1 MFRFVL
7 KRRGAI
13 SVFLVVVLV
22 PMLVMSATMVDVSRV
37 NLGNAMAVSAGDLTA
52 NTVLTNYDYQLKKMY
67 GLLASSNNTKDFLD
81 KMEGFYCDTIMAG
94 GIDKDTAATW
104 AKQLRGSVSSTDL
117 QNIAV
122 EENSFKLNVLQGK
135 NGSLMN
141 PAITKTQI
149 VNFMKYRGPVNMG
162 TSIFDAVSL
171 FKSMGKKT
179 DMVEKKNEYYEEHA
193 KIIEECQKA
202 RDCIGNYEREA
213 GISQPEDFPNEAAF
227 REMRSNLGISKASI
241 EATME
246 DYVRYIYSYEFFRN
260 AKEIDLSYE
269 KSSNKWEWTTC
280 MDESITTNKK
290 ATVQGT
296 QKIIDDLDKYMQ
308 NSNQYKKYSTKGIEN
323 KINVNYLEQFFRE
336 YSENKGLL
344 HLCIRLMQC
353 LKGLN
358 EDKKLKIDGEEVS
371 VKDFL
376 EDKNN
381 KYFHQLNSIL
391 KKYDRVYQRYHAPIQ
406 EQKNNLDNVIAK
418 AKKQGED
425 YYGLLSDRIGWLD
438 GNESDTGLIK
448 HLEKIENLI
457 DSLSTKLDKWENS
470 ASVSQL
476 KKDTQAQSDKK
487 EIERIRNTFDKS
499 QITELKN
506 KVKRSS
512 ETLKKIRDCVQKY
525 KIGEWS
531 FSEMNPN
538 SSSLQKAMDNK
549 FGNQIYYPTESE
561 MACIA
566 AEAKEIVK
574 QPALGEFVTS
584 WSDDS
589 HPDLRKQKEK
599 SFYTYLVKNYTF
611 NEKEN
616 KTDKQKQKVE
626 NKKNDYKKE
635 AEKEKQKEGVNTSN
649 SVAGM
654 KNRPSQVWTKHKG
667 DSKALGDI
675 TEKSTNQKKA
685 LSNSTNIMNNMFQGV
700 SEKLKGARDNFYV
713 SDYMLE
719 MFSYSTIEKEEAPE
733 DRKTLTKMDINTDN
747 NYLYGKEV
755 EYIIY
760 GGDNGVAK
768 AYASIYGIRFAS
780 NLVYAFTDK
789 EITATATAIATSVFG
804 APPLTALVP
813 MAKIAIVVGLALVES
828 GIDIA
833 ELSNGKAVPLYKSSS
848 TWVAKPSS
856 AAGKVVDKVKT
867 IVVDVGE
874 TTIDAGTKIL
884 NDWLSKTSD
893 KLVADI
899 DAKGKEFSNAVGE
912 IVKENVDNYV
922 GQVVDQLVS
931 ICSNAVN
938 QEKNKRVGY
947 VKEKLKQWSDAT
959 DFGSAITNQIKEQAV
974 NYVVTQCE
982 VKINNLINGL
992 QNGGDKAKEKV
1003 SDIINQL
1010 NDNIEKVVAS
1020 ATGTVTNMTNELTE
1034 KLKKS
1039 ATQGAEKMKQTLK
1052 SEIEGKFGSSTS
1064 GETSASDTVTG
1075 SLLSWKYSD
1084 YLRMFTVIGLITNE
1098 ETMLLRMED
1107 LIQKNME
1114 LKKGTFSLASSYV
1127 YYEMQAR
1134 ILVKPLLT
1142 TVPFINEYTKDRITG
1157 TNWYTIDY
1165 KTRFGY

>member
-202 RDCIGNYEREA
+202 RDCIGNYEMSS
-213 GISQPEDFPNEAAF
+213 GILQPDFPNQECF
-227 REMRSNLGISKASI
+227 QIMSQNLGNSKVLI
-241 EATME
+241 EGMME
-246 DYVRYIYSYEFFRN
+246 DYVRYIYSYEFFKN

-269 KSSNKWEWTTC
+269 KSSNKWDWTAC
-280 MDESITTNKK
+280 IDDSIVKNKK
-290 ATVQGT
+290 ASVQGT
-296 QKIIDDLDKYMQ
+296 QKIIDDLEQYMQ
-308 NSNQYKKYSTKGIEN
+308 NSSQYKKYLTKGVDN

-344 HLCIRLMQC
+344 HLSVRLMQC

-358 EDKKLKIDGEEVS
+358 EDKKLEIDGEEVS

-391 KKYDRVYQRYHAPIQ
+391 EKYDRVYQRYHAPIQ

-512 ETLKKIRDCVQKY
+512 KTLKKIRDCVQKY
-525 KIGEWS
+525 KVGEWA
-531 FSEMNPN
+531 FSEMGSNCGTLEN
-538 SSSLQKAMDNK
+538 VCNKK
-549 FGNQIYYPTESE
+549 FGNKIQYPTQSELDSVAVESKGL
-561 MACIA
+561 IQ
-566 AEAKEIVK
+566 
-574 QPALGEFVTS
+574 QPAIGEFPIN
-584 WSDDS
+584 WDDEA
-589 HPDLRKQKEK
+589 HPDLKKPQEK
-599 SFYTYLVKNYTF
+599 AFYSYLVENYKQ
-611 NEKEN
+611 NETEN
-616 KTDKQKQKVE
+616 KTEKKKKKVE
-626 NKKNDYKKE
+626 EKKEDYKKE
-635 AEKEKQKEGVNTSN
+635 AEKEKQKEGVANSN

-654 KNRPSQVWTKHKG
+654 TNRPSQVWKSHKG
-667 DSKALGDI
+667 DSHQLGNR

-685 LSNSTNIMNNMFQGV
+685 LSNSTKIMNNMFKGI
-700 SEKLKGARDNFYV
+700 STKLKGARDNFYI

-719 MFSYSTIEKEEAPE
+719 MFSYSTIEKEKGANP
-733 DRKTLTKMDINTDN
+733 KTLTRMDMNN

-760 GGDNGVAK
+760 GGDHGVEK

-789 EITATATAIATSVFG
+789 EITGTATAIATSVFG

-813 MAKIAIVVGLALVES
+813 MAKIAIIVGLALVES
-828 GIDIA
+828 AIDIA
-833 ELSNGKAVPLYKSSS
+833 DLSAGKAVPLYKSSS
-848 TWVAKPSS
+848 TWAAKPGSM
-856 AAGKVVDKVKT
+856 AGELINKTATIVAGKGEEAIDK
-867 IVVDVGE
+867 
-874 TTIDAGTKIL
+874 GTGLL
-884 NDWLSKTSD
+884 NEWLSKTSGNLTKGIEKNGD
-893 KLVADI
+893 K
-899 DAKGKEFSNAVGE
+899 FSKAVGA
-912 IVKENVDNYV
+912 IVQDNVDNYV

-931 ICSNAVN
+931 ICTNAVSQAN
-938 QEKNKRVGY
+938 SVEY

-959 DFGSAITNQIKEQAV
+959 DFGSEATNKIKEQAV
-974 NYVVTQCE
+974 QYIIAQCDS
-982 VKINNLINGL
+982 KINELIEKMKE
-992 QNGGDKAKEKV
+992 GGDTAKEAV
-1003 SDIINQL
+1003 SSLINQL

-1039 ATQGAEKMKQTLK
+1039 ASKGAEKMKETLK
-1052 SEIEGKFGSSTS
+1052 KEIEGKFGSSVS
-1064 GETSASDTVTG
+1064 GETSASDGVTG

>member
-1 MFRFVL
+1 
-7 KRRGAI
+7 
-13 SVFLVVVLV
+13 
-22 PMLVMSATMVDVSRV
+22 MS
-37 NLGNAMAVSAGDLTA
+37 
-52 NTVLTNYDYQLKKMY
+52 
-67 GLLASSNNTKDFLD
+67 LLQR
-81 KMEGFYCDTIMAG
+81 I
-94 GIDKDTAATW
+94 
-104 AKQLRGSVSSTDL
+104 
-117 QNIAV
+117 
-122 EENSFKLNVLQGK
+122 
-135 NGSLMN
+135 
-141 PAITKTQI
+141 
-149 VNFMKYRGPVNMG
+149 
-162 TSIFDAVSL
+162 
-171 FKSMGKKT
+171 
-179 DMVEKKNEYYEEHA
+179 
-193 KIIEECQKA
+193 
-202 RDCIGNYEREA
+202 
-213 GISQPEDFPNEAAF
+213 
-227 REMRSNLGISKASI
+227 
-241 EATME
+241 
-246 DYVRYIYSYEFFRN
+246 
-260 AKEIDLSYE
+260 
-269 KSSNKWEWTTC
+269 
-280 MDESITTNKK
+280 KK
-290 ATVQGT
+290 ATVRGT

-308 NSNQYKKYSTKGIEN
+308 NSSQYNKYLTTGVDN

-353 LKGLN
+353 LKGLD
-358 EDKKLKIDGEEVS
+358 EDKKLKIDGKEVS

-381 KYFHQLNSIL
+381 KYFNQLNSIL
-391 KKYDRVYQRYHAPIQ
+391 EKYDSVYQKYHDSIQ
-406 EQKNNLDNVIAK
+406 GKKKNLDDAIAK
-418 AKKQGED
+418 AKKQGVD
-425 YYGLLSDRIGWLD
+425 YYELLSDRIGWLD
-438 GNESDTGLIK
+438 GNESDKGLIK
-448 HLEKIENLI
+448 HLENIENLI
-457 DSLSTKLDKWENS
+457 DSLSDKLQQWEKT
-470 ASVSQL
+470 ASVSEL

-512 ETLKKIRDCVQKY
+512 KTLKKIRDCVQKY
-525 KIGEWS
+525 KVGEWA
-531 FSEMNPN
+531 FSEMGSNCGTLEN
-538 SSSLQKAMDNK
+538 VCNKK
-549 FGNQIYYPTESE
+549 FGNKLQYPTQSE
-561 MACIA
+561 LDSA
-566 AEAKEIVK
+566 AVK
-574 QPALGEFVTS
+574 SKGLIQQPAIGEFPIN
-584 WSDDS
+584 WDDEA
-589 HPDLRKQKEK
+589 HPDLKKPQEK
-599 SFYTYLVKNYTF
+599 AFYSYLVENYKQ
-611 NEKEN
+611 NETEN
-616 KTDKQKQKVE
+616 KTEKKKKKVE
-626 NKKNDYKKE
+626 EKKEDYKKE
-635 AEKEKQKEGVNTSN
+635 AEKEKKKEGVTNSN

-654 KNRPSQVWTKHKG
+654 TNRPSQVWKSHKG
-667 DSKALGDI
+667 DTHQLGNG

-685 LSNSTNIMNNMFQGV
+685 LSNSTKIMNNMFKGI
-700 SEKLKGARDNFYV
+700 STKLKGARDNFYI

-719 MFSYSTIEKEEAPE
+719 MFSYSTIEKEKGANP
-733 DRKTLTKMDINTDN
+733 KTLTRMDMNN

-760 GGDNGVAK
+760 GGDHGVEK

-789 EITATATAIATSVFG
+789 EITGTATAIATSVFG

-813 MAKIAIVVGLALVES
+813 MAKIAIIVGLALVES
-828 GIDIA
+828 AIDIA
-833 ELSNGKAVPLYKSSS
+833 DLSAGKAVPLYKSSS

-867 IVVDVGE
+867 IVVDAGE

-1142 TVPFINEYTKDRITG
+1142 TVPFINEYTKDKITG

>member
-202 RDCIGNYEREA
+202 RDCIGNYEMSS
-213 GISQPEDFPNEAAF
+213 GILQPDFPNQECF
-227 REMRSNLGISKASI
+227 QIMSQNLGNSKVLI
-241 EATME
+241 EGMME
-246 DYVRYIYSYEFFRN
+246 DYVRYIYSYEFFKN

-280 MDESITTNKK
+280 IDDSIVKNKK
-290 ATVQGT
+290 ASVQGT
-296 QKIIDDLDKYMQ
+296 QKIIDDLEQYMQ
-308 NSNQYKKYSTKGIEN
+308 NSSQYKKYLTKGVDN

-344 HLCIRLMQC
+344 HLSVRLMQC

-358 EDKKLKIDGEEVS
+358 EDKKLKIDGQEVS
-371 VKDFL
+371 VKDFI

-381 KYFHQLNSIL
+381 KYFYRLNDIL
-391 KKYDRVYQRYHAPIQ
+391 EKYDRVYQKYHASVRK
-406 EQKNNLDNVIAK
+406 QKKWLDDVIAK
-418 AKKQGED
+418 ANKQGVD
-425 YYGLLSDRIGWLD
+425 YYELLCDRIGWLD

-525 KIGEWS
+525 KVGEWA
-531 FSEMNPN
+531 FSEMDPN
-538 SSSLQKAMDNK
+538 CGSLENVCNKK
-549 FGNQIYYPTESE
+549 FGNKIQYPTQSELDSVAVESKGL
-561 MACIA
+561 IQ
-566 AEAKEIVK
+566 
-574 QPALGEFVTS
+574 QPAIGEFPIN
-584 WSDDS
+584 WDDEA
-589 HPDLRKQKEK
+589 HPDLKKPQEK
-599 SFYTYLVKNYTF
+599 AFYSYLVENYKQ
-611 NEKEN
+611 NETEN
-616 KTDKQKQKVE
+616 KTEKKKKKVE
-626 NKKNDYKKE
+626 EKKEDYKKE
-635 AEKEKQKEGVNTSN
+635 AEKEKQKEGVANSN

-654 KNRPSQVWTKHKG
+654 ANRPSQVWKSHKG
-667 DSKALGDI
+667 DSHQLGNE
-675 TEKSTNQKKA
+675 TKKSTNQKKA
-685 LSNSTNIMNNMFQGV
+685 LSNSTKILNNMFKGI
-700 SEKLKGARDNFYV
+700 STKLKGARDNFYI

-719 MFSYSTIEKEEAPE
+719 MFSYSTIEKEKGANP
-733 DRKTLTKMDINTDN
+733 KTLTRMDMNN

-760 GGDNGVAK
+760 GGDHGVEK

-789 EITATATAIATSVFG
+789 EITGTATAIATSVFG

-813 MAKIAIVVGLALVES
+813 MAKIAIIVGLALVES
-828 GIDIA
+828 AIDIA
-833 ELSNGKAVPLYKSSS
+833 DLSAGKAVPLYKSSS
-848 TWVAKPSS
+848 TWVAKPGSM
-856 AAGKVVDKVKT
+856 AGELINKTATIVAGKGEEAIDK
-867 IVVDVGE
+867 
-874 TTIDAGTKIL
+874 GTGLL
-884 NDWLSKTSD
+884 NEWLSKTSGNLTKGIEKNGD
-893 KLVADI
+893 K
-899 DAKGKEFSNAVGE
+899 FSKAVGA
-912 IVKENVDNYV
+912 IVQDNVDNYV

-931 ICSNAVN
+931 ICTNAVSQAN
-938 QEKNKRVGY
+938 SVEY

-959 DFGSAITNQIKEQAV
+959 DFGSEATNKIKEQAV
-974 NYVVTQCE
+974 QYIIAQCDS
-982 VKINNLINGL
+982 KINELIEKMKE
-992 QNGGDKAKEKV
+992 GGDTAKEAV
-1003 SDIINQL
+1003 SSLINQL

-1039 ATQGAEKMKQTLK
+1039 ASKGAEKMKETLK
-1052 SEIEGKFGSSTS
+1052 KEIEGKFGSSVS
-1064 GETSASDTVTG
+1064 GETSASDGVTG

>member
-13 SVFLVVVLV
+13 SVFLVIVLV

-202 RDCIGNYEREA
+202 RDCIGNYEMSS
-213 GISQPEDFPNEAAF
+213 GILQPDFPNQECF
-227 REMRSNLGISKASI
+227 QIMSQNLGNSKALI
-241 EATME
+241 EGMMK

-280 MDESITTNKK
+280 IDDSIVKNKK
-290 ATVQGT
+290 ASVQGT
-296 QKIIDDLDKYMQ
+296 QKIIDDLEQYMQ
-308 NSNQYKKYSTKGIEN
+308 NSSQYKKYLTKGVDN

-344 HLCIRLMQC
+344 HLSVRLMQC

-358 EDKKLKIDGEEVS
+358 EDKKLKIDGQEVS
-371 VKDFL
+371 VKDFI

-381 KYFHQLNSIL
+381 KYFYRLNDIL
-391 KKYDRVYQRYHAPIQ
+391 EKYDRVYQKYHASVRK
-406 EQKNNLDNVIAK
+406 QKKWLDDVIAK
-418 AKKQGED
+418 ANKQGVD
-425 YYGLLSDRIGWLD
+425 YYELLCDRIGWLD

-448 HLEKIENLI
+448 HLGNIENLI
-457 DSLSTKLDKWENS
+457 DSLSGKLEQWENT
-470 ASVSQL
+470 ASVSEL

-487 EIERIRNTFDKS
+487 EIERIRNTFEKS

-506 KVKRSS
+506 KAKRSS

-525 KIGEWS
+525 KVGEWA
-531 FSEMNPN
+531 FSEMGPN
-538 SSSLQKAMDNK
+538 CGTLENVCNKK
-549 FGNQIYYPTESE
+549 FGNKIQYPTQSELDSVAVESKGL
-561 MACIA
+561 IQ
-566 AEAKEIVK
+566 
-574 QPALGEFVTS
+574 QPAIGEFPIN
-584 WSDDS
+584 WDDEA
-589 HPDLRKQKEK
+589 HPDLKKPQEK
-599 SFYTYLVKNYTF
+599 AFYSYLVENYKQ
-611 NEKEN
+611 NETEN
-616 KTDKQKQKVE
+616 KTEKKKKKVE
-626 NKKNDYKKE
+626 EKKEDYKKE
-635 AEKEKQKEGVNTSN
+635 AEKEKQKEGVANSN

-654 KNRPSQVWTKHKG
+654 ANRPSQVWKSHKG
-667 DSKALGDI
+667 DSHQLGNE

-685 LSNSTNIMNNMFQGV
+685 LSNSTNIMNNMFKGI
-700 SEKLKGARDNFYV
+700 SSKLKGARDNFYI
-713 SDYMLE
+713 SDYMLG
-719 MFSYSTIEKEEAPE
+719 MFSYSTIEKEKGENP
-733 DRKTLTKMDINTDN
+733 KTLTRMDMNT

-760 GGDNGVAK
+760 GGDHGVEK

-789 EITATATAIATSVFG
+789 EITGTATAIATSVFG

-813 MAKIAIVVGLALVES
+813 MAKIAIIVGLALVES
-828 GIDIA
+828 AIDIA
-833 ELSNGKAVPLYKSSS
+833 DLSAGKAVPLYKSSS

-856 AAGKVVDKVKT
+856 LINRTAT
-867 IVVDVGE
+867 IVTKGGAAA
-874 TTIDAGTKIL
+874 IDKGTGLL
-884 NDWLSKTSD
+884 NEWLSKTSD
-893 KLVADI
+893 NLTKDI
-899 DAKGKEFSNAVGE
+899 EENGDKFSAAVGA
-912 IVKENVDNYV
+912 IVQDNVENYV

-931 ICSNAVN
+931 ICTNAVSQAN
-938 QEKNKRVGY
+938 GVEY

-959 DFGSAITNQIKEQAV
+959 DFGSEATNKIKEQAV
-974 NYVVTQCE
+974 QYIITQGDS
-982 VKINNLINGL
+982 KIDGLI
-992 QNGGDKAKEKV
+992 QNMKVGGDAAKKEV
-1003 SDIINQL
+1003 SKLMKQL
-1010 NDNIEKVVAS
+1010 NNGIKGVVSS
-1020 ATGTVTNMTNELTE
+1020 ATGAVTNLTNELTE
-1034 KLKKS
+1034 KLKQS
-1039 ATQGAEKMKQTLK
+1039 ASKGAEKMKETLK
-1052 SEIEGKFGSSTS
+1052 KEIESKFGSSVS
-1064 GETSASDTVTG
+1064 GETSASDGVTG

-1114 LKKGTFSLASSYV
+1114 LKKGTFNLASSYV

-1142 TVPFINEYTKDRITG
+1142 TVPFINEYTKDKITG

>member
-13 SVFLVVVLV
+13 SVFLVIVLV

-202 RDCIGNYEREA
+202 RDCIGNYEMSS
-213 GISQPEDFPNEAAF
+213 GILQPDFPNQECF
-227 REMRSNLGISKASI
+227 QIMSQNLGNSKALI
-241 EATME
+241 EGMME

-280 MDESITTNKK
+280 IDDSIVKNKK
-290 ATVQGT
+290 ASVQGT
-296 QKIIDDLDKYMQ
+296 QKIIDDLEQYMQ
-308 NSNQYKKYSTKGIEN
+308 NSSQYKKYLTKGVDN

-344 HLCIRLMQC
+344 HLSVRLMQC

-358 EDKKLKIDGEEVS
+358 EDKKLEIDGEEVS

-391 KKYDRVYQRYHAPIQ
+391 EKYDRVYQRYHAPIQ

-512 ETLKKIRDCVQKY
+512 KTLKKIRDCVQKY
-525 KIGEWS
+525 KVGEWA
-531 FSEMNPN
+531 FSEMGSNCGTLEN
-538 SSSLQKAMDNK
+538 VCNKK
-549 FGNQIYYPTESE
+549 FGNKIQYPTQSELDSVAVESKGL
-561 MACIA
+561 IQ
-566 AEAKEIVK
+566 
-574 QPALGEFVTS
+574 QPAIGEFPIN
-584 WSDDS
+584 WDDEA
-589 HPDLRKQKEK
+589 HPDLKKPQEK
-599 SFYTYLVKNYTF
+599 AFYSYLVENYKQ
-611 NEKEN
+611 NETEN
-616 KTDKQKQKVE
+616 KT
-626 NKKNDYKKE
+626 
-635 AEKEKQKEGVNTSN
+635 EK
-649 SVAGM
+649 
-654 KNRPSQVWTKHKG
+654 R
-667 DSKALGDI
+667 
-675 TEKSTNQKKA
+675 
-685 LSNSTNIMNNMFQGV
+685 
-700 SEKLKGARDNFYV
+700 
-713 SDYMLE
+713 
-719 MFSYSTIEKEEAPE
+719 
-733 DRKTLTKMDINTDN
+733 RK
-747 NYLYGKEV
+747 
-755 EYIIY
+755 
-760 GGDNGVAK
+760 
-768 AYASIYGIRFAS
+768 R
-780 NLVYAFTDK
+780 
-789 EITATATAIATSVFG
+789 
-804 APPLTALVP
+804 
-813 MAKIAIVVGLALVES
+813 
-828 GIDIA
+828 
-833 ELSNGKAVPLYKSSS
+833 
-848 TWVAKPSS
+848 
-856 AAGKVVDKVKT
+856 
-867 IVVDVGE
+867 
-874 TTIDAGTKIL
+874 
-884 NDWLSKTSD
+884 
-893 KLVADI
+893 
-899 DAKGKEFSNAVGE
+899 
-912 IVKENVDNYV
+912 
-922 GQVVDQLVS
+922 
-931 ICSNAVN
+931 
-938 QEKNKRVGY
+938 
-947 VKEKLKQWSDAT
+947 
-959 DFGSAITNQIKEQAV
+959 
-974 NYVVTQCE
+974 
-982 VKINNLINGL
+982 
-992 QNGGDKAKEKV
+992 
-1003 SDIINQL
+1003 
-1010 NDNIEKVVAS
+1010 
-1020 ATGTVTNMTNELTE
+1020 
-1034 KLKKS
+1034 
-1039 ATQGAEKMKQTLK
+1039 
-1052 SEIEGKFGSSTS
+1052 
-1064 GETSASDTVTG
+1064 
-1075 SLLSWKYSD
+1075 
-1084 YLRMFTVIGLITNE
+1084 
-1098 ETMLLRMED
+1098 
-1107 LIQKNME
+1107 
-1114 LKKGTFSLASSYV
+1114 
-1127 YYEMQAR
+1127 
-1134 ILVKPLLT
+1134 
-1142 TVPFINEYTKDRITG
+1142 
-1157 TNWYTIDY
+1157 
-1165 KTRFGY
+1165 

>member
-94 GIDKDTAATW
+94 GIDKDTATTW

-162 TSIFDAVSL
+162 TSIFDAVNL

-202 RDCIGNYEREA
+202 RDCIGNYEKEA

-241 EATME
+241 EATMG
-246 DYVRYIYSYEFFRN
+246 DYVRYIYSYGYFKN

-290 ATVQGT
+290 ATVRGT

-308 NSNQYKKYSTKGIEN
+308 NSSQYNKYLTTGVDN

-344 HLCIRLMQC
+344 HLCVRLMQC

-358 EDKKLKIDGEEVS
+358 EDKKLKIDGQEVS
-371 VKDFL
+371 VKDFI

-381 KYFHQLNSIL
+381 KYFYRLNDIL
-391 KKYDRVYQRYHAPIQ
+391 EKYDRVYQRYHAPIQ
-406 EQKNNLDNVIAK
+406 EQKNNLDDVIAK
-418 AKKQGED
+418 AKKQGVD
-425 YYGLLSDRIGWLD
+425 YYELLSDRIGWLD

-448 HLEKIENLI
+448 HLENIENLI
-457 DSLSTKLDKWENS
+457 DSLSDKLQQWEKT
-470 ASVSQL
+470 ASVSEL

-525 KIGEWS
+525 KVGEWA
-531 FSEMNPN
+531 FSEMGSNCGTLEN
-538 SSSLQKAMDNK
+538 VCNKK
-549 FGNQIYYPTESE
+549 FGNKLQYPTQSELDSAAVESKGL
-561 MACIA
+561 IQ
-566 AEAKEIVK
+566 
-574 QPALGEFVTS
+574 QPAIGEFPIN
-584 WSDDS
+584 WDDEA
-589 HPDLRKQKEK
+589 HPDLKKPQEK
-599 SFYTYLVKNYTF
+599 AFYSYLVENYKQ
-611 NEKEN
+611 NETEN
-616 KTDKQKQKVE
+616 KTEKKKKKVE
-626 NKKNDYKKE
+626 EKKEDYKKE
-635 AEKEKQKEGVNTSN
+635 AEKEKKKEGVTNSN

-654 KNRPSQVWTKHKG
+654 TNRPSQVWKSHKG
-667 DSKALGDI
+667 DTHQLGNG

-685 LSNSTNIMNNMFQGV
+685 LSNSTKIMNNMFKGI
-700 SEKLKGARDNFYV
+700 STKLKGARDNFYI

-719 MFSYSTIEKEEAPE
+719 MFSYSTIEKEKGANP
-733 DRKTLTKMDINTDN
+733 KTLTRMDMNN

-760 GGDNGVAK
+760 GGDHGVEK

-789 EITATATAIATSVFG
+789 EITGTATAIATSVFG

-813 MAKIAIVVGLALVES
+813 MAKIAIIVGLALVES
-828 GIDIA
+828 AIDIA
-833 ELSNGKAVPLYKSSS
+833 DLSAGKAVPLYKSSS

-856 AAGKVVDKVKT
+856 AAGKVVDKV
-867 IVVDVGE
+867 IDAGE

-1142 TVPFINEYTKDRITG
+1142 TVPFINEYTKDKITG

>member
-202 RDCIGNYEREA
+202 RDCIGNYEKEA

-227 REMRSNLGISKASI
+227 CEMRSNLGNSKVAI
-241 EATME
+241 EATMG

-290 ATVQGT
+290 ATVRGT
-296 QKIIDDLDKYMQ
+296 QKIIDDLDKYML
-308 NSNQYKKYSTKGIEN
+308 NSNQYEKYLTRGVDN

-344 HLCIRLMQC
+344 HLCVRLMQC

-358 EDKKLKIDGEEVS
+358 EDKKLKIDGQEVS
-371 VKDFL
+371 VKDFI

-381 KYFHQLNSIL
+381 KYFYRLNDIL
-391 KKYDRVYQRYHAPIQ
+391 EKYDRVYQKYHASIQ
-406 EQKNNLDNVIAK
+406 EQKKKLDNAIAK
-418 AKKQGED
+418 ANKQGVD
-425 YYGLLSDRIGWLD
+425 YYELLCDRIGWLD

-448 HLEKIENLI
+448 HLENIENLI
-457 DSLSTKLDKWENS
+457 DSLSDKLQQWENT
-470 ASVSQL
+470 ASVREL

-487 EIERIRNTFDKS
+487 EIERIRNTFEKS

-525 KIGEWS
+525 KVGEWA
-531 FSEMNPN
+531 FSEMDPN
-538 SSSLQKAMDNK
+538 CGTLENVCNKK
-549 FGNQIYYPTESE
+549 FGNKLQYPTQSELDSAVVESKGL
-561 MACIA
+561 IQ
-566 AEAKEIVK
+566 
-574 QPALGEFVTS
+574 QPALGEFPTN
-584 WSDDS
+584 WNDEA
-589 HPDLRKQKEK
+589 HPDLKKPQEK
-599 SFYTYLVKNYTF
+599 AFYSYLVSNYNQ
-611 NEKEN
+611 NETEN
-616 KTDKQKQKVE
+616 NTKKSKKKVDE
-626 NKKNDYKKE
+626 KKDDYKKE
-635 AEKEKQKEGVNTSN
+635 AEKEKQKEGVANSN

-654 KNRPSQVWTKHKG
+654 ANRPSQVWKSHRG
-667 DSKALGDI
+667 DSQQLGNG

-685 LSNSTNIMNNMFQGV
+685 LSNSTSIMNKMFKGI
-700 SEKLKGARDNFYV
+700 STKLKGARDNFYI
-713 SDYMLE
+713 SDYMLG
-719 MFSYSTIEKEEAPE
+719 MFSYSTIEKEKGANP
-733 DRKTLTKMDINTDN
+733 KTLTQMDMNT

-760 GGDNGVAK
+760 GGDRGVEK

-780 NLVYAFTDK
+780 NLVYAFTDT
-789 EITATATAIATSVFG
+789 EITGTATAIATSVFG

-813 MAKIAIVVGLALVES
+813 MAKIAIIVGLALVES
-828 GIDIA
+828 AIDIA
-833 ELSNGKAVPLYKSSS
+833 DLSAGKAVPLYKSSS
-848 TWVAKPSS
+848 TWVAKPSTMT
-856 AAGKVVDKVKT
+856 GELINKTVT
-867 IVVDVGE
+867 IVTDNGAVA
-874 TTIDAGTKIL
+874 IDKGTELL
-884 NDWLSKTSD
+884 NEWLSKTSGN
-893 KLVADI
+893 LT
-899 DAKGKEFSNAVGE
+899 KGIEENGNEFSAAVGA
-912 IVKENVDNYV
+912 IVKDNVENYV

-931 ICSNAVN
+931 ICTNAVS
-938 QEKNKRVGY
+938 QENSVEY
-947 VKEKLKQWSDAT
+947 VKEKLKQWSDDT
-959 DFGSAITNQIKEQAV
+959 DFGSEATNKIKEQAV
-974 NYVVTQCE
+974 QYIIAQCDS
-982 VKINNLINGL
+982 KINGL
-992 QNGGDKAKEKV
+992 IEKMKEGGDTAKEAV
-1003 SDIINQL
+1003 SSLMKQL
-1010 NDNIEKVVAS
+1010 NDDIKDVVSS
-1020 ATGTVTNMTNELTE
+1020 ATGAVTNLTKELTE

-1039 ATQGAEKMKQTLK
+1039 ASKGAEKMKETLK
-1052 SEIEGKFGSSTS
+1052 KEIEGKFGSSVS
-1064 GETSASDTVTG
+1064 GETSASDGVTG

-1142 TVPFINEYTKDRITG
+1142 TVPFINEYTKDKITG

>member
-1 MFRFVL
+1 M
-7 KRRGAI
+7 
-13 SVFLVVVLV
+13 
-22 PMLVMSATMVDVSRV
+22 
-37 NLGNAMAVSAGDLTA
+37 
-52 NTVLTNYDYQLKKMY
+52 NT
-67 GLLASSNNTKDFLD
+67 
-81 KMEGFYCDTIMAG
+81 
-94 GIDKDTAATW
+94 
-104 AKQLRGSVSSTDL
+104 
-117 QNIAV
+117 
-122 EENSFKLNVLQGK
+122 
-135 NGSLMN
+135 
-141 PAITKTQI
+141 
-149 VNFMKYRGPVNMG
+149 
-162 TSIFDAVSL
+162 
-171 FKSMGKKT
+171 
-179 DMVEKKNEYYEEHA
+179 
-193 KIIEECQKA
+193 
-202 RDCIGNYEREA
+202 
-213 GISQPEDFPNEAAF
+213 
-227 REMRSNLGISKASI
+227 
-241 EATME
+241 
-246 DYVRYIYSYEFFRN
+246 
-260 AKEIDLSYE
+260 
-269 KSSNKWEWTTC
+269 
-280 MDESITTNKK
+280 
-290 ATVQGT
+290 
-296 QKIIDDLDKYMQ
+296 
-308 NSNQYKKYSTKGIEN
+308 
-323 KINVNYLEQFFRE
+323 
-336 YSENKGLL
+336 
-344 HLCIRLMQC
+344 
-353 LKGLN
+353 
-358 EDKKLKIDGEEVS
+358 
-371 VKDFL
+371 
-376 EDKNN
+376 
-381 KYFHQLNSIL
+381 
-391 KKYDRVYQRYHAPIQ
+391 
-406 EQKNNLDNVIAK
+406 
-418 AKKQGED
+418 
-425 YYGLLSDRIGWLD
+425 
-438 GNESDTGLIK
+438 
-448 HLEKIENLI
+448 
-457 DSLSTKLDKWENS
+457 
-470 ASVSQL
+470 
-476 KKDTQAQSDKK
+476 
-487 EIERIRNTFDKS
+487 
-499 QITELKN
+499 
-506 KVKRSS
+506 
-512 ETLKKIRDCVQKY
+512 
-525 KIGEWS
+525 
-531 FSEMNPN
+531 
-538 SSSLQKAMDNK
+538 
-549 FGNQIYYPTESE
+549 
-561 MACIA
+561 
-566 AEAKEIVK
+566 
-574 QPALGEFVTS
+574 
-584 WSDDS
+584 
-589 HPDLRKQKEK
+589 
-599 SFYTYLVKNYTF
+599 
-611 NEKEN
+611 
-616 KTDKQKQKVE
+616 
-626 NKKNDYKKE
+626 
-635 AEKEKQKEGVNTSN
+635 
-649 SVAGM
+649 
-654 KNRPSQVWTKHKG
+654 
-667 DSKALGDI
+667 
-675 TEKSTNQKKA
+675 
-685 LSNSTNIMNNMFQGV
+685 
-700 SEKLKGARDNFYV
+700 
-713 SDYMLE
+713 
-719 MFSYSTIEKEEAPE
+719 
-733 DRKTLTKMDINTDN
+733 

-760 GGDNGVAK
+760 GGDRGVEK

-789 EITATATAIATSVFG
+789 EITGTATAIATSVFG

>member
-13 SVFLVVVLV
+13 SVFLVIVLV

-202 RDCIGNYEREA
+202 RDCIGNYEMSS
-213 GISQPEDFPNEAAF
+213 GILQPDFPNQECF
-227 REMRSNLGISKASI
+227 QIMSQNLGNSKALI
-241 EATME
+241 EGMME

-280 MDESITTNKK
+280 IDDSIVKNKK
-290 ATVQGT
+290 ASVQGT
-296 QKIIDDLDKYMQ
+296 QKIIDDLEQYMQ
-308 NSNQYKKYSTKGIEN
+308 NSSQYKKYLTKGVDN

-344 HLCIRLMQC
+344 HLSVRLMQC

-358 EDKKLKIDGEEVS
+358 EDKKLEIDGEEVS

-391 KKYDRVYQRYHAPIQ
+391 EKYDRVYQRYHAPIQ

-512 ETLKKIRDCVQKY
+512 KTLKKIRDCVQKY
-525 KIGEWS
+525 KVGEWA
-531 FSEMNPN
+531 FSEMGSNCGTLEN
-538 SSSLQKAMDNK
+538 VCNKK
-549 FGNQIYYPTESE
+549 FGNKIQYPTQSELDSVAVESKGL
-561 MACIA
+561 IQ
-566 AEAKEIVK
+566 
-574 QPALGEFVTS
+574 QPAIGEFPIN
-584 WSDDS
+584 WDDEA
-589 HPDLRKQKEK
+589 HPDLKKPQEK
-599 SFYTYLVKNYTF
+599 AFYSYLVENYKQ
-611 NEKEN
+611 NETEN
-616 KTDKQKQKVE
+616 KTEKKKKKVE
-626 NKKNDYKKE
+626 EKKEDYKKE
-635 AEKEKQKEGVNTSN
+635 AEKEKQKEGVANSN

-654 KNRPSQVWTKHKG
+654 TNRPSQVWKSHKG
-667 DSKALGDI
+667 DSHQLGNR

-685 LSNSTNIMNNMFQGV
+685 LSNSTKIMNNMFKGI
-700 SEKLKGARDNFYV
+700 STKLKGARDNFYI

-719 MFSYSTIEKEEAPE
+719 MFSYSTIEKEKGANP
-733 DRKTLTKMDINTDN
+733 KTLTRMDMNN

-760 GGDNGVAK
+760 GGDHGVEK

-789 EITATATAIATSVFG
+789 EITGTATAIATSVFG

-813 MAKIAIVVGLALVES
+813 MAKIAIIVGLALVES
-828 GIDIA
+828 AIDIA
-833 ELSNGKAVPLYKSSS
+833 DLSAGKAVPLYKSSS
-848 TWVAKPSS
+848 TWVAKPGSM
-856 AAGKVVDKVKT
+856 AGELINKTATIVAGKGEEAIDK
-867 IVVDVGE
+867 
-874 TTIDAGTKIL
+874 GTGLL
-884 NDWLSKTSD
+884 NEWLSKTSGNLTKGIEKNGD
-893 KLVADI
+893 K
-899 DAKGKEFSNAVGE
+899 FSKAVGA
-912 IVKENVDNYV
+912 IVQDNVDNYV

-931 ICSNAVN
+931 ICTNAVSQAN
-938 QEKNKRVGY
+938 SVEY

-959 DFGSAITNQIKEQAV
+959 DFGSEATNKIKEQAV
-974 NYVVTQCE
+974 QYIIAQCDS
-982 VKINNLINGL
+982 KINELIEKMKE
-992 QNGGDKAKEKV
+992 GGDTV
-1003 SDIINQL
+1003 SSLINQL

-1039 ATQGAEKMKQTLK
+1039 ASKGAEKMKETLK
-1052 SEIEGKFGSSTS
+1052 KEIEGKFGSSVS
-1064 GETSASDTVTG
+1064 GETSASDGVTG

>member
-13 SVFLVVVLV
+13 SVFLVIVLV

-202 RDCIGNYEREA
+202 RDCIGNYEMSS
-213 GISQPEDFPNEAAF
+213 GILQPDFPNQECF
-227 REMRSNLGISKASI
+227 QIMSQNLGNSKALI
-241 EATME
+241 EGMME

-280 MDESITTNKK
+280 IDDSIVKNKK
-290 ATVQGT
+290 ASVQGT
-296 QKIIDDLDKYMQ
+296 QKIIDDLEQYMQ
-308 NSNQYKKYSTKGIEN
+308 NSSQYKKYLTKGVDN

-344 HLCIRLMQC
+344 HLSVRLMQC

-358 EDKKLKIDGEEVS
+358 EDKKLEIDGEEVS

-391 KKYDRVYQRYHAPIQ
+391 EKYDRVYQRYHAPIQ

-525 KIGEWS
+525 KVGEWA
-531 FSEMNPN
+531 FSEMGSNCGTLEN
-538 SSSLQKAMDNK
+538 VCNKK
-549 FGNQIYYPTESE
+549 FGNKIQYPTQSELDSVAVESKGL
-561 MACIA
+561 IQ
-566 AEAKEIVK
+566 
-574 QPALGEFVTS
+574 QPAIGEFPIN
-584 WSDDS
+584 WDDEA
-589 HPDLRKQKEK
+589 HPDLKKPQEK
-599 SFYTYLVKNYTF
+599 AFYSYLVENYKQ
-611 NEKEN
+611 NETEN
-616 KTDKQKQKVE
+616 KTEKE
-626 NKKNDYKKE
+626 EKKEDYKKE
-635 AEKEKQKEGVNTSN
+635 AEKEKQKEGVANSN

-654 KNRPSQVWTKHKG
+654 TNRPSQVWKSHKG
-667 DSKALGDI
+667 DSHQLGNR

-685 LSNSTNIMNNMFQGV
+685 LSNSTKIMNNMFKGI
-700 SEKLKGARDNFYV
+700 STKLKGARDNFYI

-719 MFSYSTIEKEEAPE
+719 MFSYSTIEKEKGANP
-733 DRKTLTKMDINTDN
+733 KTLTRMDMNN

-760 GGDNGVAK
+760 GGDHGVEK

-789 EITATATAIATSVFG
+789 EITGTATAIATSVFG

-813 MAKIAIVVGLALVES
+813 MAKIAIIVGLALVES
-828 GIDIA
+828 AIDIA
-833 ELSNGKAVPLYKSSS
+833 DLSAGKAVPLYKSSS
-848 TWVAKPSS
+848 TWVAKPGSM
-856 AAGKVVDKVKT
+856 AGELINKTATIVAGKGEEAIDK
-867 IVVDVGE
+867 
-874 TTIDAGTKIL
+874 GTGLL
-884 NDWLSKTSD
+884 NEWLSKTSGNLTKGIEKNGD
-893 KLVADI
+893 K
-899 DAKGKEFSNAVGE
+899 FSKAVGA
-912 IVKENVDNYV
+912 IVQDNVDNYV

-931 ICSNAVN
+931 ICTNAVSQAN
-938 QEKNKRVGY
+938 SVEY

-959 DFGSAITNQIKEQAV
+959 DFGSEATNKIKEQAV
-974 NYVVTQCE
+974 QYIIAQCDS
-982 VKINNLINGL
+982 KINELIEKMKE
-992 QNGGDKAKEKV
+992 GGDTAKEAV
-1003 SDIINQL
+1003 SSLINQL

-1039 ATQGAEKMKQTLK
+1039 ASKGAEKMKETLK
-1052 SEIEGKFGSSTS
+1052 KEIEGKFGSSVS
-1064 GETSASDTVTG
+1064 GETSASDGVTG

>member
-122 EENSFKLNVLQGK
+122 EENSFKLNILQGK

-202 RDCIGNYEREA
+202 RDCIGNYEMSS
-213 GISQPEDFPNEAAF
+213 GILQPDFPNQECF
-227 REMRSNLGISKASI
+227 QIMSQNLGNSKALI
-241 EATME
+241 EGMME

-280 MDESITTNKK
+280 IDDSIVKNKK
-290 ATVQGT
+290 ASVQGT
-296 QKIIDDLDKYMQ
+296 QKIIDDLEQYMQ
-308 NSNQYKKYSTKGIEN
+308 NSSQYKKYLTKGVDN

-344 HLCIRLMQC
+344 HLSVRLMQC

-358 EDKKLKIDGEEVS
+358 EDKKLEIDGEEVS

-391 KKYDRVYQRYHAPIQ
+391 EKYDRVYQRYHAPIQ

-512 ETLKKIRDCVQKY
+512 KTLKKIRDCVQKY
-525 KIGEWS
+525 KVGEWA
-531 FSEMNPN
+531 FSEMGSNCGTLEN
-538 SSSLQKAMDNK
+538 VCNKK
-549 FGNQIYYPTESE
+549 FGNKIQYPTQSELDSVAVESKGL
-561 MACIA
+561 IQ
-566 AEAKEIVK
+566 
-574 QPALGEFVTS
+574 QPAIGEFPIN
-584 WSDDS
+584 WDDEA
-589 HPDLRKQKEK
+589 HPDLKKPQEK
-599 SFYTYLVKNYTF
+599 AFYSYLVENYKQ
-611 NEKEN
+611 NETEN
-616 KTDKQKQKVE
+616 KTEKKKKKVE
-626 NKKNDYKKE
+626 EKKEDYKKE
-635 AEKEKQKEGVNTSN
+635 AEKEKQKEGVANSN

-654 KNRPSQVWTKHKG
+654 TNRPSQVWKSHKG
-667 DSKALGDI
+667 DSHQLGNR

-685 LSNSTNIMNNMFQGV
+685 LSNSTKIMNNMFKGI
-700 SEKLKGARDNFYV
+700 STKLKGARDNFYI

-719 MFSYSTIEKEEAPE
+719 MFSYSTIEKEKGANP
-733 DRKTLTKMDINTDN
+733 KTLTRMDMNN

-760 GGDNGVAK
+760 GGDHGVEK

-789 EITATATAIATSVFG
+789 EITGTATAIATSVFG

-813 MAKIAIVVGLALVES
+813 MAKIAIIVGLALVES
-828 GIDIA
+828 AIDIA
-833 ELSNGKAVPLYKSSS
+833 DLSAGKAVPLYKSSS
-848 TWVAKPSS
+848 TWVAKPGSM
-856 AAGKVVDKVKT
+856 AGELINKTATIVAGKGEEAIDK
-867 IVVDVGE
+867 
-874 TTIDAGTKIL
+874 GTGLL
-884 NDWLSKTSD
+884 NEWLSKTSGNLTKGIEKNGD
-893 KLVADI
+893 K
-899 DAKGKEFSNAVGE
+899 FSKAVGA
-912 IVKENVDNYV
+912 IVQDNVDNYV

-931 ICSNAVN
+931 ICTNAVSQAN
-938 QEKNKRVGY
+938 SVEY

-959 DFGSAITNQIKEQAV
+959 DFGSEATNKIKEQAV
-974 NYVVTQCE
+974 QYIIAQCDS
-982 VKINNLINGL
+982 KINELIEKMKE
-992 QNGGDKAKEKV
+992 GGDTAKEAV
-1003 SDIINQL
+1003 SSLINQL

-1039 ATQGAEKMKQTLK
+1039 ASKGA
-1052 SEIEGKFGSSTS
+1052 
-1064 GETSASDTVTG
+1064 
-1075 SLLSWKYSD
+1075 
-1084 YLRMFTVIGLITNE
+1084 R
-1098 ETMLLRMED
+1098 R
-1107 LIQKNME
+1107 
-1114 LKKGTFSLASSYV
+1114 
-1127 YYEMQAR
+1127 
-1134 ILVKPLLT
+1134 
-1142 TVPFINEYTKDRITG
+1142 
-1157 TNWYTIDY
+1157 
-1165 KTRFGY
+1165 

>member
-122 EENSFKLNVLQGK
+122 EENSFKLNILQGK

-202 RDCIGNYEREA
+202 RDCIGNYEMSS
-213 GISQPEDFPNEAAF
+213 GILQPDFPNQECF
-227 REMRSNLGISKASI
+227 QIMSQNLGNSKALI
-241 EATME
+241 EGMME

-280 MDESITTNKK
+280 IDDSIVKNKK
-290 ATVQGT
+290 ASVQGT
-296 QKIIDDLDKYMQ
+296 QKIIDDLEQYMQ
-308 NSNQYKKYSTKGIEN
+308 NSSQYKKYLTKGVDN

-344 HLCIRLMQC
+344 HLSVRLMQC

-358 EDKKLKIDGEEVS
+358 EDKKLEIDGEEVS

-391 KKYDRVYQRYHAPIQ
+391 EKYDRVYQRYHAPIQ

-512 ETLKKIRDCVQKY
+512 KTLKKIRDCVQKY
-525 KIGEWS
+525 KVGEWA
-531 FSEMNPN
+531 FSEMGSNCGTLEN
-538 SSSLQKAMDNK
+538 VCNKK
-549 FGNQIYYPTESE
+549 FGNKIQYPTQSELDSVAVESKGL
-561 MACIA
+561 IQ
-566 AEAKEIVK
+566 
-574 QPALGEFVTS
+574 QPAIGEFPIN
-584 WSDDS
+584 WDDEA
-589 HPDLRKQKEK
+589 HPDLKKPQEK
-599 SFYTYLVKNYTF
+599 AFYSYLVENYKQ
-611 NEKEN
+611 NETEN
-616 KTDKQKQKVE
+616 KTEKKKKKVE
-626 NKKNDYKKE
+626 EKKEDYKKE
-635 AEKEKQKEGVNTSN
+635 AEKEKQKEGVANSN

-654 KNRPSQVWTKHKG
+654 TNRPSQVWKSHKG
-667 DSKALGDI
+667 DSHQLGNR

-685 LSNSTNIMNNMFQGV
+685 LSNSTKIMNNMFKGI
-700 SEKLKGARDNFYV
+700 STKLKGARDNFYI

-719 MFSYSTIEKEEAPE
+719 MFSYSTIEKEKGENP
-733 DRKTLTKMDINTDN
+733 KTLTRMYMNT

-760 GGDNGVAK
+760 GGDRGVEK

-789 EITATATAIATSVFG
+789 EITGTATAIATSVFG

>member
-13 SVFLVVVLV
+13 SVFLVIVLV

-202 RDCIGNYEREA
+202 RDCIGNYEMSS
-213 GISQPEDFPNEAAF
+213 GILQPDFPNQECF
-227 REMRSNLGISKASI
+227 QIMSQNLGNSKALI
-241 EATME
+241 EGMME

-280 MDESITTNKK
+280 IDDSIVKNKK
-290 ATVQGT
+290 ASVQGT
-296 QKIIDDLDKYMQ
+296 QKIIDDLEQYMQ
-308 NSNQYKKYSTKGIEN
+308 NSSQYKKYLTKGVDN

-344 HLCIRLMQC
+344 HLSVRLMQC

-358 EDKKLKIDGEEVS
+358 EDKKLEIDGEEVS

-391 KKYDRVYQRYHAPIQ
+391 EKYDRVYQRYHAPIQ

-512 ETLKKIRDCVQKY
+512 KTLKKIRDCVQKY
-525 KIGEWS
+525 KVGEWA
-531 FSEMNPN
+531 FSEMGSNCGTLEN
-538 SSSLQKAMDNK
+538 VCNKK
-549 FGNQIYYPTESE
+549 FGNKIQYPTQSELDSVAVESKGL
-561 MACIA
+561 IQ
-566 AEAKEIVK
+566 
-574 QPALGEFVTS
+574 QPAIGEFPIN
-584 WSDDS
+584 WDDEA
-589 HPDLRKQKEK
+589 HPDLKKPQEK
-599 SFYTYLVKNYTF
+599 AFYSYLVENYKQ
-611 NEKEN
+611 NETEN
-616 KTDKQKQKVE
+616 KTEKKKKKVE
-626 NKKNDYKKE
+626 EKKEDYKKE
-635 AEKEKQKEGVNTSN
+635 AEKEKQKEGVANSN

-654 KNRPSQVWTKHKG
+654 TNRPSQVWKSHKG
-667 DSKALGDI
+667 DSHQLGNR

-685 LSNSTNIMNNMFQGV
+685 LSNSTKIMNNMFKGI
-700 SEKLKGARDNFYV
+700 STKLKGARDNFYI

-719 MFSYSTIEKEEAPE
+719 MFSYSTIEKEKGANP
-733 DRKTLTKMDINTDN
+733 KTLTRMDMNN

-760 GGDNGVAK
+760 GGDHGVEK

-789 EITATATAIATSVFG
+789 EITGTATAIATSVFG

-813 MAKIAIVVGLALVES
+813 MAKIAIIVGLALVES
-828 GIDIA
+828 AIDIA
-833 ELSNGKAVPLYKSSS
+833 DLSAGKAVPLYKSSS
-848 TWVAKPSS
+848 TWVAKPGSM
-856 AAGKVVDKVKT
+856 AGELINKTATIVAGKGEEAIDK
-867 IVVDVGE
+867 
-874 TTIDAGTKIL
+874 GTGLL
-884 NDWLSKTSD
+884 NEWLSKTSGNLTKGIEKNGD
-893 KLVADI
+893 K
-899 DAKGKEFSNAVGE
+899 FSKAVGA
-912 IVKENVDNYV
+912 IVQDNVDNYV

-931 ICSNAVN
+931 ICTNAVSQAN
-938 QEKNKRVGY
+938 SVEY

-959 DFGSAITNQIKEQAV
+959 DFGSEATNKIKEQAV
-974 NYVVTQCE
+974 QYIIAQCDS
-982 VKINNLINGL
+982 KINELIEKMKE
-992 QNGGDKAKEKV
+992 GGDTAKEAV
-1003 SDIINQL
+1003 SSLINQL

-1039 ATQGAEKMKQTLK
+1039 ASKGAEKMKETL
-1052 SEIEGKFGSSTS
+1052 
-1064 GETSASDTVTG
+1064 
-1075 SLLSWKYSD
+1075 
-1084 YLRMFTVIGLITNE
+1084 
-1098 ETMLLRMED
+1098 
-1107 LIQKNME
+1107 
-1114 LKKGTFSLASSYV
+1114 
-1127 YYEMQAR
+1127 
-1134 ILVKPLLT
+1134 
-1142 TVPFINEYTKDRITG
+1142 
-1157 TNWYTIDY
+1157 
-1165 KTRFGY
+1165 

>member
-202 RDCIGNYEREA
+202 RDCIGNYEMSS
-213 GISQPEDFPNEAAF
+213 GILQPDFPNQECF
-227 REMRSNLGISKASI
+227 QIMSQNLGNSKALI
-241 EATME
+241 EGMME
-246 DYVRYIYSYEFFRN
+246 DYVRYIYSYEFFKN

-280 MDESITTNKK
+280 IDDSIVKNKK
-290 ATVQGT
+290 ASVQGT
-296 QKIIDDLDKYMQ
+296 QKIIDDLEQYMQ
-308 NSNQYKKYSTKGIEN
+308 NSSQYKKYLTKGVDN

-344 HLCIRLMQC
+344 HLSVRLMQC

-358 EDKKLKIDGEEVS
+358 EDKKLKIDGQEVS
-371 VKDFL
+371 VKDFI

-381 KYFHQLNSIL
+381 KYFYRLNDIL
-391 KKYDRVYQRYHAPIQ
+391 EKYDRVYQKYHASVRK
-406 EQKNNLDNVIAK
+406 QKKWLDDVIAK
-418 AKKQGED
+418 ANKQGVD
-425 YYGLLSDRIGWLD
+425 YYELLCDRIGWLD

-487 EIERIRNTFDKS
+487 EIERIRNTFEKS

-506 KVKRSS
+506 KAKHSS

-525 KIGEWS
+525 KVGEWA
-531 FSEMNPN
+531 FSEMDPN
-538 SSSLQKAMDNK
+538 CGTLENVCNKK
-549 FGNQIYYPTESE
+549 FGNKLQYPTQSELDSAVVESKGL
-561 MACIA
+561 IQ
-566 AEAKEIVK
+566 
-574 QPALGEFVTS
+574 QPALGEFPTN
-584 WSDDS
+584 WNDEA
-589 HPDLRKQKEK
+589 HPDLKKPQEK
-599 SFYTYLVKNYTF
+599 AFYSYLVSNYNQ
-611 NEKEN
+611 NETEN
-616 KTDKQKQKVE
+616 NTKKSKKKVE
-626 NKKNDYKKE
+626 EKKEDYKKE
-635 AEKEKQKEGVNTSN
+635 AEKEKQKEGVANSN

-654 KNRPSQVWTKHKG
+654 ANRPSQVWKSHKG
-667 DSKALGDI
+667 DSHQLGNE
-675 TEKSTNQKKA
+675 TKKSTNQKKA
-685 LSNSTNIMNNMFQGV
+685 LSNSTKIMNNMFKGI
-700 SEKLKGARDNFYV
+700 STKLKGARDNFYI

-719 MFSYSTIEKEEAPE
+719 MFSYSTIEKEKGANP
-733 DRKTLTKMDINTDN
+733 KTLTRMDMNN

-760 GGDNGVAK
+760 GGDHGVEK

-789 EITATATAIATSVFG
+789 EITGTATAIATSVFG

-813 MAKIAIVVGLALVES
+813 MAKIAIIVGLALVES
-828 GIDIA
+828 AIDIA
-833 ELSNGKAVPLYKSSS
+833 DLSAGKAVPLYKSSS
-848 TWVAKPSS
+848 TWVAKPGSM
-856 AAGKVVDKVKT
+856 AGELINKAATIVAGKGEEAIDK
-867 IVVDVGE
+867 
-874 TTIDAGTKIL
+874 GTGLL
-884 NDWLSKTSD
+884 NEWLSKTSGNLTKGIEKNGD
-893 KLVADI
+893 K
-899 DAKGKEFSNAVGE
+899 FSKAVGA
-912 IVKENVDNYV
+912 IVQDNVDNYV

-931 ICSNAVN
+931 ICTNAVSQAN
-938 QEKNKRVGY
+938 SVEY

-959 DFGSAITNQIKEQAV
+959 DFGSEATNKIKEQAV
-974 NYVVTQCE
+974 QYIIAQCDS
-982 VKINNLINGL
+982 KINELIEKMKE
-992 QNGGDKAKEKV
+992 GGDTAKEAV
-1003 SDIINQL
+1003 SRLMKQL
-1010 NDNIEKVVAS
+1010 NDGIKDVVSS
-1020 ATGTVTNMTNELTE
+1020 ATGAVTNLTNELTE

-1039 ATQGAEKMKQTLK
+1039 ASKGAEKMKETLK
-1052 SEIEGKFGSSTS
+1052 KEIEGKFGSSVS
-1064 GETSASDTVTG
+1064 GETSASDGVTG

>member
-202 RDCIGNYEREA
+202 RDCIGNYEMSS
-213 GISQPEDFPNEAAF
+213 GILQPDFPNQECF
-227 REMRSNLGISKASI
+227 QIMSQNLGNSKVLI
-241 EATME
+241 EGMME
-246 DYVRYIYSYEFFRN
+246 DYVRYIYSYEFFKN
-260 AKEIDLSYE
+260 AKEIDLSY
-269 KSSNKWEWTTC
+269 KISSNKWEWTTC
-280 MDESITTNKK
+280 IDDSIVKNKK
-290 ATVQGT
+290 ASVQGT
-296 QKIIDDLDKYMQ
+296 QKIIDDLEQYMQ
-308 NSNQYKKYSTKGIEN
+308 NSSQYKKYLTKGVDN

-344 HLCIRLMQC
+344 HLSVRLMQC

-358 EDKKLKIDGEEVS
+358 EDKKLKIDGQEVS
-371 VKDFL
+371 VKDFI

-381 KYFHQLNSIL
+381 KYFYRLNDIL
-391 KKYDRVYQRYHAPIQ
+391 EKYDRVYQKYHASVRK
-406 EQKNNLDNVIAK
+406 QKKWLDDVIAK
-418 AKKQGED
+418 ANKQGVD
-425 YYGLLSDRIGWLD
+425 YYELLCDRIGWLD

-525 KIGEWS
+525 KVGEWA
-531 FSEMNPN
+531 FSEMDPN
-538 SSSLQKAMDNK
+538 CGSLENVCNKK
-549 FGNQIYYPTESE
+549 FGNKIQYPTQSELDSVAVESKGL
-561 MACIA
+561 IQ
-566 AEAKEIVK
+566 
-574 QPALGEFVTS
+574 QPAIGEFPIN
-584 WSDDS
+584 WDDEA
-589 HPDLRKQKEK
+589 HPDLKKPQEK
-599 SFYTYLVKNYTF
+599 AFYSYLVENYKQ
-611 NEKEN
+611 NETEN
-616 KTDKQKQKVE
+616 KTEKKKKKVE
-626 NKKNDYKKE
+626 EKKEDYKKE
-635 AEKEKQKEGVNTSN
+635 AEKEKQKEGVANSN

-654 KNRPSQVWTKHKG
+654 ANRPSQVWKSHKG
-667 DSKALGDI
+667 DSHQLGNE
-675 TEKSTNQKKA
+675 TKKSTNQKKA
-685 LSNSTNIMNNMFQGV
+685 LSNSTKILNNMFKGI
-700 SEKLKGARDNFYV
+700 STKLKGARDNFYI

-719 MFSYSTIEKEEAPE
+719 MFSYSTIEKEKGANP
-733 DRKTLTKMDINTDN
+733 KTLTRMDMNN

-760 GGDNGVAK
+760 GGDHGVEK

-789 EITATATAIATSVFG
+789 EITGTATAIATSVFG

-813 MAKIAIVVGLALVES
+813 MAKIAIIVGLALVES
-828 GIDIA
+828 AIDIA
-833 ELSNGKAVPLYKSSS
+833 DLSAGKAVPLYKSSS
-848 TWVAKPSS
+848 TWVAKPGSM
-856 AAGKVVDKVKT
+856 AGELINKTATIVAGKGEEAIDK
-867 IVVDVGE
+867 
-874 TTIDAGTKIL
+874 GTGLL
-884 NDWLSKTSD
+884 NEWLSKTSGNLTKGIEKNGD
-893 KLVADI
+893 K
-899 DAKGKEFSNAVGE
+899 FSKAVGA
-912 IVKENVDNYV
+912 IVQDNVDNYV

-931 ICSNAVN
+931 ICTNAVSQAN
-938 QEKNKRVGY
+938 SVEY

-959 DFGSAITNQIKEQAV
+959 DFGSEATNKIKEQAV
-974 NYVVTQCE
+974 QYIIAQCDS
-982 VKINNLINGL
+982 KINELIEKMKE
-992 QNGGDKAKEKV
+992 GGDTAKEAV
-1003 SDIINQL
+1003 SSLINQL

-1039 ATQGAEKMKQTLK
+1039 ASKGAEKMKETLK
-1052 SEIEGKFGSSTS
+1052 KEIEGKFGSSVS
-1064 GETSASDTVTG
+1064 GETSASDGVTG

>member
-202 RDCIGNYEREA
+202 RDCIGNYEMSS
-213 GISQPEDFPNEAAF
+213 GILQPDFPNQECF
-227 REMRSNLGISKASI
+227 QIMSQNLGNSKVLI
-241 EATME
+241 EGMME
-246 DYVRYIYSYEFFRN
+246 DYVRYIYSYEFFKN

-280 MDESITTNKK
+280 IDDSIVKNKK
-290 ATVQGT
+290 ASVQGT
-296 QKIIDDLDKYMQ
+296 QKIIDDLEQYMQ
-308 NSNQYKKYSTKGIEN
+308 NSSQYKKYLTKGVDN

-344 HLCIRLMQC
+344 HLSVRLMQC

-358 EDKKLKIDGEEVS
+358 EDKKLEIDGEEVS

-391 KKYDRVYQRYHAPIQ
+391 EKYDRVYQRYHAPIQ

-512 ETLKKIRDCVQKY
+512 KTLKKIRDCVQKY
-525 KIGEWS
+525 KVGEWA
-531 FSEMNPN
+531 FSEMGSNCGTLEN
-538 SSSLQKAMDNK
+538 VCNKK
-549 FGNQIYYPTESE
+549 FGNKIQYPTQSELDSVAVESKGL
-561 MACIA
+561 IQ
-566 AEAKEIVK
+566 
-574 QPALGEFVTS
+574 QPAIGEFPIN
-584 WSDDS
+584 WDDEA
-589 HPDLRKQKEK
+589 HPDLKKPQEK
-599 SFYTYLVKNYTF
+599 AFYSYLVENYKQ
-611 NEKEN
+611 NETEN
-616 KTDKQKQKVE
+616 KTEKKKKKVE
-626 NKKNDYKKE
+626 EKKEDYKKE
-635 AEKEKQKEGVNTSN
+635 AEKEKQKEGVANSN

-654 KNRPSQVWTKHKG
+654 TNRPSQVWKSHKG
-667 DSKALGDI
+667 DSHQLGNR

-685 LSNSTNIMNNMFQGV
+685 LSNSTKIMNNMFKGI
-700 SEKLKGARDNFYV
+700 STKLKGARDNFYI

-719 MFSYSTIEKEEAPE
+719 MFSYSTIEKEKGANP
-733 DRKTLTKMDINTDN
+733 KTLTRMDMNN

-760 GGDNGVAK
+760 GGDHGVEK

-789 EITATATAIATSVFG
+789 EITGTATAIATSVFG

-813 MAKIAIVVGLALVES
+813 MAKIAIIVGLALVES
-828 GIDIA
+828 AIDIA
-833 ELSNGKAVPLYKSSS
+833 DLSAGKAVPLYKSSS
-848 TWVAKPSS
+848 TWVAKPGSM
-856 AAGKVVDKVKT
+856 AGELINKTATIVAGKGEEAIDK
-867 IVVDVGE
+867 
-874 TTIDAGTKIL
+874 GTGLL
-884 NDWLSKTSD
+884 NEWLSKTSGNLTKGIEKNGD
-893 KLVADI
+893 K
-899 DAKGKEFSNAVGE
+899 FSKAVGA
-912 IVKENVDNYV
+912 IVQDNVDNYV

-931 ICSNAVN
+931 ICTNAVSQAN
-938 QEKNKRVGY
+938 SVEY

-959 DFGSAITNQIKEQAV
+959 DFGSEATNKIKEQAV
-974 NYVVTQCE
+974 QYIIAQCDS
-982 VKINNLINGL
+982 KINELIEKMKE
-992 QNGGDKAKEKV
+992 GGDTAKEAV
-1003 SDIINQL
+1003 SSLINQL

-1039 ATQGAEKMKQTLK
+1039 ASKGAEKMKETLK
-1052 SEIEGKFGSSTS
+1052 KEIEGKFGSSVS
-1064 GETSASDTVTG
+1064 GETSASDGVTG

-1084 YLRMFTVIGLITNE
+1084 YL
-1098 ETMLLRMED
+1098 
-1107 LIQKNME
+1107 
-1114 LKKGTFSLASSYV
+1114 
-1127 YYEMQAR
+1127 
-1134 ILVKPLLT
+1134 
-1142 TVPFINEYTKDRITG
+1142 
-1157 TNWYTIDY
+1157 
-1165 KTRFGY
+1165 

>member
-104 AKQLRGSVSSTDL
+104 AKQLRGSVSGTDL

-202 RDCIGNYEREA
+202 RDCIGNYEMSS
-213 GISQPEDFPNEAAF
+213 GILQPDFPNQECF
-227 REMRSNLGISKASI
+227 QIMSQNLGNSKALI
-241 EATME
+241 EGMME

-280 MDESITTNKK
+280 IDDSIVKNKK
-290 ATVQGT
+290 ASVQGT
-296 QKIIDDLDKYMQ
+296 QKIIDDLEQYMQ
-308 NSNQYKKYSTKGIEN
+308 NSSQYKKYLTKGVDN

-344 HLCIRLMQC
+344 HLSVRLMQC

-358 EDKKLKIDGEEVS
+358 EDKKLEIDGEEVS

-391 KKYDRVYQRYHAPIQ
+391 EKYDRVYQRYHAPIQ

-512 ETLKKIRDCVQKY
+512 KTLKKIRDCVQKY
-525 KIGEWS
+525 KVGEWA
-531 FSEMNPN
+531 FSEMGSNCGTLEN
-538 SSSLQKAMDNK
+538 VCNKK
-549 FGNQIYYPTESE
+549 FGNKIQYPTQSELDSVAVESKGL
-561 MACIA
+561 IQ
-566 AEAKEIVK
+566 
-574 QPALGEFVTS
+574 QPAIGEFPIN
-584 WSDDS
+584 WDDEA
-589 HPDLRKQKEK
+589 HPDLKKPQEK
-599 SFYTYLVKNYTF
+599 AFYSYLVENYKQ
-611 NEKEN
+611 NETEN
-616 KTDKQKQKVE
+616 KTEKKKKKVE
-626 NKKNDYKKE
+626 EKKEDYKKE
-635 AEKEKQKEGVNTSN
+635 AEKEKQKEGVANSN

-654 KNRPSQVWTKHKG
+654 TNRPSQVWKSHKG
-667 DSKALGDI
+667 DSHQLGNR

-685 LSNSTNIMNNMFQGV
+685 LSNSTKIMNNMFKGI
-700 SEKLKGARDNFYV
+700 STKLKGARDNFYI

-719 MFSYSTIEKEEAPE
+719 MFSYSTIEKEKGANP
-733 DRKTLTKMDINTDN
+733 KTLTRMDMNN

-760 GGDNGVAK
+760 GGDHGVEK

-789 EITATATAIATSVFG
+789 EITGTATAIATSVFG

-813 MAKIAIVVGLALVES
+813 MAKIAIIVGLALVES
-828 GIDIA
+828 AIDIA
-833 ELSNGKAVPLYKSSS
+833 DLSAGKAVPLYKSSS
-848 TWVAKPSS
+848 TWVAKPGSM
-856 AAGKVVDKVKT
+856 AGELINKTATIVAGKGEEAIDK
-867 IVVDVGE
+867 
-874 TTIDAGTKIL
+874 GTGLL
-884 NDWLSKTSD
+884 NEWLSKTSGNLTKGIEKNGD
-893 KLVADI
+893 K
-899 DAKGKEFSNAVGE
+899 FSKAVGA
-912 IVKENVDNYV
+912 IVQDNVDNYV

-931 ICSNAVN
+931 ICTNAVSQAN
-938 QEKNKRVGY
+938 SVEY

-959 DFGSAITNQIKEQAV
+959 DFGSEATNKIKEQAV
-974 NYVVTQCE
+974 QYIIAQCDS
-982 VKINNLINGL
+982 KINELIEKMKE
-992 QNGGDKAKEKV
+992 GGDTAKEAV
-1003 SDIINQL
+1003 SSLINQL

-1039 ATQGAEKMKQTLK
+1039 ASKGAEKMKETLK
-1052 SEIEGKFGSSTS
+1052 KEIEGKFGSSVS
-1064 GETSASDTVTG
+1064 GETSASDGVTG

-1114 LKKGTFSLASSYV
+1114 LKRAH
-1127 YYEMQAR
+1127 
-1134 ILVKPLLT
+1134 LV
-1142 TVPFINEYTKDRITG
+1142 
-1157 TNWYTIDY
+1157 
-1165 KTRFGY
+1165 

>member
-202 RDCIGNYEREA
+202 RDCIGNYEMSS
-213 GISQPEDFPNEAAF
+213 GILQPDFPNQECF
-227 REMRSNLGISKASI
+227 QIMSQNLGNSKVLI
-241 EATME
+241 EGMME
-246 DYVRYIYSYEFFRN
+246 DYVRYIYSYEFFKN

-280 MDESITTNKK
+280 IDDSIVKNKK
-290 ATVQGT
+290 ASVQGT
-296 QKIIDDLDKYMQ
+296 QKIIDDLEQYMQ
-308 NSNQYKKYSTKGIEN
+308 NSSQYKKYLTKGVDN

-344 HLCIRLMQC
+344 HLSVRLMQC

-358 EDKKLKIDGEEVS
+358 EDKKLKIDGQEVS
-371 VKDFL
+371 VKDFI

-381 KYFHQLNSIL
+381 KYFYRLNDIL
-391 KKYDRVYQRYHAPIQ
+391 EKYDRVYQKYHASVRK
-406 EQKNNLDNVIAK
+406 QKKWLDDVIAK
-418 AKKQGED
+418 ANKQGVD
-425 YYGLLSDRIGWLD
+425 YYELLCDRIGWLD

-525 KIGEWS
+525 KVGEWA
-531 FSEMNPN
+531 FSEMDPN
-538 SSSLQKAMDNK
+538 CGSLENVCNKK
-549 FGNQIYYPTESE
+549 FGNKIQYPTQSELDSVAVESKGL
-561 MACIA
+561 IQ
-566 AEAKEIVK
+566 
-574 QPALGEFVTS
+574 QPAIGEFPIN
-584 WSDDS
+584 WDDEA
-589 HPDLRKQKEK
+589 HPDLKKPQEK
-599 SFYTYLVKNYTF
+599 AFYSYLVENYKQ
-611 NEKEN
+611 NETEN
-616 KTDKQKQKVE
+616 KTEKKKKKVE
-626 NKKNDYKKE
+626 EKKEDYKKE
-635 AEKEKQKEGVNTSN
+635 AEKEKQKEGVANSN

-654 KNRPSQVWTKHKG
+654 ANRPSQVWKSHKG
-667 DSKALGDI
+667 DSHQLGNE
-675 TEKSTNQKKA
+675 TKKSTNQKKA
-685 LSNSTNIMNNMFQGV
+685 LSNSTKILNNMFKGI
-700 SEKLKGARDNFYV
+700 STKLKGARDNFYI

-719 MFSYSTIEKEEAPE
+719 MFSYSTIEKEKGANP
-733 DRKTLTKMDINTDN
+733 KTLTRMDMNN

-760 GGDNGVAK
+760 GGDHGVEK

-789 EITATATAIATSVFG
+789 EITGTATAIATSVFG

-813 MAKIAIVVGLALVES
+813 MAKIAIIVGLALVES
-828 GIDIA
+828 AIDIA
-833 ELSNGKAVPLYKSSS
+833 DLSAGKAVPLYKSSS
-848 TWVAKPSS
+848 TWVAKPGSM
-856 AAGKVVDKVKT
+856 AGELINKMAT
-867 IVVDVGE
+867 IVADKGE
-874 TTIDAGTKIL
+874 EAIDKGTGLL
-884 NDWLSKTSD
+884 NEWLSKTSGNLTKGIEKNGD
-893 KLVADI
+893 K
-899 DAKGKEFSNAVGE
+899 FSKAVGA
-912 IVKENVDNYV
+912 IVQDNVDNYV

-931 ICSNAVN
+931 ICTNAVSQAN
-938 QEKNKRVGY
+938 SVEY

-959 DFGSAITNQIKEQAV
+959 DFGSEATNKIKEQAV
-974 NYVVTQCE
+974 QYIIAQCDS
-982 VKINNLINGL
+982 KINELIEKMKE
-992 QNGGDKAKEKV
+992 GGDTAKEAV
-1003 SDIINQL
+1003 SSLINQL

-1039 ATQGAEKMKQTLK
+1039 ASKGAEKMKETLK
-1052 SEIEGKFGSSTS
+1052 KEIEGKFGSSVS
-1064 GETSASDTVTG
+1064 GETSASDGVTG

>member
-13 SVFLVVVLV
+13 SVFLVIVLV

-202 RDCIGNYEREA
+202 RDCIGNYEMSS
-213 GISQPEDFPNEAAF
+213 GILQPDFPNQECF
-227 REMRSNLGISKASI
+227 QIMSQNLGNSKGLI
-241 EATME
+241 EGMME

-280 MDESITTNKK
+280 IDDSIVKNKK
-290 ATVQGT
+290 ASVQGT
-296 QKIIDDLDKYMQ
+296 QKIIDDLEQYMQ
-308 NSNQYKKYSTKGIEN
+308 NSSQYKKYLTKGVDN

-344 HLCIRLMQC
+344 HLSVRLMQC

-358 EDKKLKIDGEEVS
+358 EDKKLEIDGEEVS

-391 KKYDRVYQRYHAPIQ
+391 EKYDRVYQRYHAPIQ

-512 ETLKKIRDCVQKY
+512 KTLKKIRDCVQKY
-525 KIGEWS
+525 KVGEWA
-531 FSEMNPN
+531 FSEMGSNCGTLEN
-538 SSSLQKAMDNK
+538 VCNKK
-549 FGNQIYYPTESE
+549 FGNKIQYPTQSELDSVAVESKGL
-561 MACIA
+561 IQ
-566 AEAKEIVK
+566 
-574 QPALGEFVTS
+574 QPAIGEFPIN
-584 WSDDS
+584 WDDEA
-589 HPDLRKQKEK
+589 HPDL
-599 SFYTYLVKNYTF
+599 
-611 NEKEN
+611 
-616 KTDKQKQKVE
+616 
-626 NKKNDYKKE
+626 KKP
-635 AEKEKQKEGVNTSN
+635 Q
-649 SVAGM
+649 
-654 KNRPSQVWTKHKG
+654 RFIRIW
-667 DSKALGDI
+667 
-675 TEKSTNQKKA
+675 
-685 LSNSTNIMNNMFQGV
+685 
-700 SEKLKGARDNFYV
+700 LK
-713 SDYMLE
+713 
-719 MFSYSTIEKEEAPE
+719 
-733 DRKTLTKMDINTDN
+733 
-747 NYLYGKEV
+747 
-755 EYIIY
+755 
-760 GGDNGVAK
+760 
-768 AYASIYGIRFAS
+768 
-780 NLVYAFTDK
+780 
-789 EITATATAIATSVFG
+789 
-804 APPLTALVP
+804 
-813 MAKIAIVVGLALVES
+813 
-828 GIDIA
+828 
-833 ELSNGKAVPLYKSSS
+833 
-848 TWVAKPSS
+848 
-856 AAGKVVDKVKT
+856 
-867 IVVDVGE
+867 
-874 TTIDAGTKIL
+874 
-884 NDWLSKTSD
+884 
-893 KLVADI
+893 
-899 DAKGKEFSNAVGE
+899 
-912 IVKENVDNYV
+912 
-922 GQVVDQLVS
+922 
-931 ICSNAVN
+931 
-938 QEKNKRVGY
+938 
-947 VKEKLKQWSDAT
+947 
-959 DFGSAITNQIKEQAV
+959 
-974 NYVVTQCE
+974 
-982 VKINNLINGL
+982 
-992 QNGGDKAKEKV
+992 
-1003 SDIINQL
+1003 IIN
-1010 NDNIEKVVAS
+1010 
-1020 ATGTVTNMTNELTE
+1020 
-1034 KLKKS
+1034 
-1039 ATQGAEKMKQTLK
+1039 KMKQRIK
-1052 SEIEGKFGSSTS
+1052 
-1064 GETSASDTVTG
+1064 
-1075 SLLSWKYSD
+1075 
-1084 YLRMFTVIGLITNE
+1084 R
-1098 ETMLLRMED
+1098 
-1107 LIQKNME
+1107 
-1114 LKKGTFSLASSYV
+1114 KK
-1127 YYEMQAR
+1127 R
-1134 ILVKPLLT
+1134 RK
-1142 TVPFINEYTKDRITG
+1142 R
-1157 TNWYTIDY
+1157 
-1165 KTRFGY
+1165 